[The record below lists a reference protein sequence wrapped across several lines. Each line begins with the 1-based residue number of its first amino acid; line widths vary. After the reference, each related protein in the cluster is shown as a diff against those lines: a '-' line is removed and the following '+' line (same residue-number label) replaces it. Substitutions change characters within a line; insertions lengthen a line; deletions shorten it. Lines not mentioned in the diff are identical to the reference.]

1 MGQTH
6 TTKNTLLLGSL
17 HEHGWSAA
25 IWTTGN
31 QAFQSKPHEAQ
42 TDGCLVGVGQGVG
55 PFFMGIA
62 ELIITRLGSRRHCQT
77 FCKGGAS
84 ASIAISLEQHYIM
97 SIAWF
102 PILIRSDL
110 LVQSFHMDRHSP
122 PSGCWWERVTLWM
135 LTRHQKDPDDGHCS
149 APHPG
154 EVVDKN
160 NPVRLFW
167 KGQDHPGIS
176 RHCLQFSS
184 FIKEASQQWGMRD
197 EPVGCFPSIPASPAR
212 Y

>member
-149 APHPG
+149 APPSRRSRRQKQPSKIVLKRTRSSWYFKTLSPIQQLHQRSFSAMRN
-154 EVVDKN
+154 E
-160 NPVRLFW
+160 RWASWLF
-167 KGQDHPGIS
+167 S
-176 RHCLQFSS
+176 LY
-184 FIKEASQQWGMRD
+184 
-197 EPVGCFPSIPASPAR
+197 PASPAR